1 MCAFRAEHTLTGR
14 MQFVGGREGNTKT
27 ERKMSSKKVALK
39 HLKLS
44 GWMRT
49 VRRVVFLIKRR

>member
-1 MCAFRAEHTLTGR
+1 MCAFHAEHTLTGR
-14 MQFVGGREGNTKT
+14 MQFVGERRQYKNREKNVLKEGRL
-27 ERKMSSKKVALK
+27 KK
-39 HLKLS
+39 LKLS